1 MPRPFL
7 ILIGIVFTG
16 LALLGA
22 VLPGLP
28 TTPFLIVALWAF
40 ARSSERMS
48 RWLERIPI
56 LQSALI
62 EARRFEERKAV
73 RPSVK
78 ATALVFAW
86 SSAALTAYWAG
97 TIASAVPLTVL
108 AAAVSATIFMVW
120 IPTDRTPMEPASKP
134 TKDGL

>member
-1 MPRPFL
+1 MPRPLL
-7 ILIGIVFTG
+7 ILVGIVFTG

-40 ARSSERMS
+40 ARSSARMT
-48 RWLERIPI
+48 RWLEGIPI
-56 LQSALI
+56 LQSALV

-78 ATALVFAW
+78 ATALAFAW
-86 SSAALTAYWAG
+86 GSAALTAYWADN
-97 TIASAVPLTVL
+97 IVSALPLTVAL
-108 AAAVSATIFMVW
+108 AAVSATIFMLW

-134 TKDGL
+134 PRDTP